1 MKEIDIPNI
10 KVKDLKLDNAIY
22 DKSDECLEL
31 EVIKVY
37 GE

>member
-1 MKEIDIPNI
+1 MKYEYYYIE
-10 KVKDLKLDNAIY
+10 DNNG
-22 DKSDECLEL
+22 KSNECLEL